1 MRLVFLGPPGAGKGT
16 QSEKLSKELNI
27 PHISTGDIFRKNIKE
42 QTTLGLKAREYMDK
56 GLLVPD
62 DIVVEIVKT
71 RLLESDCKEGFMLD
85 GFPRTEIQAKAL
97 DDSLKEMGLEL
108 DCVINIEVPS
118 EELISRLTGRRVCKE
133 CGATYHIKYDPPKIE
148 GICGSCGGP
157 LIQRDDD
164 TRETVERRL
173 KVYRAETE
181 PLIKY
186 YTDKN
191 ILITLD
197 GKKDAG
203 EVFEDL
209 KGVVRRCI

>member
-42 QTTLGLKAREYMDK
+42 QTTLGIKAKEYMDK

-97 DDSLKEMGLEL
+97 DNALKEMGLKL

-133 CGATYHIKYDPPKIE
+133 CGTIYHIKYDPPKIE
-148 GICGSCGGP
+148 GICGLCGGQ

-197 GKKDAG
+197 GNKDAE

-209 KGVVRRCI
+209 KGAIRGCI

>member
-42 QTTLGLKAREYMDK
+42 QTTLGIKAKEYMDK

-97 DDSLKEMGLEL
+97 DNALKEMGLKL

-133 CGATYHIKYDPPKIE
+133 CGTIYHIKYDPPKIE
-148 GICGSCGGP
+148 GI
-157 LIQRDDD
+157 
-164 TRETVERRL
+164 
-173 KVYRAETE
+173 
-181 PLIKY
+181 
-186 YTDKN
+186 
-191 ILITLD
+191 
-197 GKKDAG
+197 
-203 EVFEDL
+203 
-209 KGVVRRCI
+209 

>member
-42 QTTLGLKAREYMDK
+42 QTTLGIKAKEYMDK

-85 GFPRTEIQAKAL
+85 GFPRTEVQAKAL
-97 DDSLKEMGLEL
+97 DKALIEMGLKL

-133 CGATYHIKYDPPKIE
+133 CGATYHIKYDPPKTE
-148 GICGSCGGP
+148 GTCSSCGGP
-157 LIQRDDD
+157 LIQRNDD

-181 PLIKY
+181 PLIQY

-197 GKKDAG
+197 GKKEAG

-209 KGVVRRCI
+209 KGAVRRCI